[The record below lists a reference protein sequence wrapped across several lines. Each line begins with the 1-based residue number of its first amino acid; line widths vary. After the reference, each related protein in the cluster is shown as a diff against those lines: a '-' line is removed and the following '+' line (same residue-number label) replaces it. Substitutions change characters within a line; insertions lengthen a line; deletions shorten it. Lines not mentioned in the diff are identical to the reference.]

1 MTGFE
6 TPRFAAPRF
15 AALCCRPLPLLAAN
29 VDTDII
35 TPMKRL
41 TGRNARPLADYAF
54 EAWRYD
60 TGDADT
66 GQPIASFPLNQ
77 PGYAG
82 ASIALTG
89 ENFGCGSSRQS
100 APQVLH
106 DLGLRC
112 LIGTS
117 FGDIFFNNCFQL
129 GMLPVVVAPEELAG
143 LVEWEGEVTVDL
155 AAQTIDWASG
165 SIRFDVNPLKKRCLL
180 EGLDDIALTLSREAD
195 IAAFQRADRQ
205 RRPWVYEL

>member
-1 MTGFE
+1 MQPFE
-6 TPRFAAPRF
+6 
-15 AALCCRPLPLLAAN
+15 PLRCVPVPLLEKN

-60 TGDADT
+60 TGDADS
-66 GQPIASFPLNQ
+66 GQPLPDFPLNQ
-77 PGYAG
+77 EVYEG
-82 ASIALTG
+82 AAIALTG

-129 GMLPVVVAPEELAG
+129 GMLPVVVSAEVMARLTACTGAISVEL
-143 LVEWEGEVTVDL
+143 TT
-155 AAQTIDWASG
+155 QTISWEDG
-165 SIRFDVNPLKKRCLL
+165 SVTFDVNPMRKRCLL
-180 EGLDDIALTLSREAD
+180 EGLDDIALTLGHEPD
-195 IAAFQRADRQ
+195 IQAFQQADRAK
-205 RRPWVYEL
+205 RPWVYMP

>member
-1 MTGFE
+1 MEPFR
-6 TPRFAAPRF
+6 PLR
-15 AALCCRPLPLLAAN
+15 CRPLPLLAAN

-66 GQPIASFPLNQ
+66 GQPLADFPLNQ
-77 PGYAG
+77 ADYAG
-82 ASIALTG
+82 ATIALTG

-117 FGDIFFNNCFQL
+117 FGDIFFNNCLQL
-129 GMLPVVVAPEELAG
+129 GILPVVVAQTLIGRLAAAEE
-143 LVEWEGEVTVDL
+143 VVVDL
-155 AAQTIDWASG
+155 AAQTIRCG
-165 SIRFDVNPLKKRCLL
+165 DVSSDFEVNALRRRCLL
-180 EGLDDIALTLSREAD
+180 EGLDDVALTLSHEAD
-195 IAAFQRADRQ
+195 IAAFQNADRGK
-205 RRPWVYEL
+205 RPWVYLT

>member
-1 MTGFE
+1 MME
-6 TPRFAAPRF
+6 RFQP
-15 AALCCRPLPLLAAN
+15 LCCMPVPLLAAN

-66 GQPIASFPLNQ
+66 GRPVADFPLNQ
-77 PGYAG
+77 PVWIG
-82 ASIALTG
+82 ATIALTG

-112 LIGTS
+112 LIGTG
-117 FGDIFFNNCFQL
+117 FGDIFFNNCFAL
-129 GMLPVVVAPEELAG
+129 GMLPVVVGRDVLSRLAG
-143 LVEWEGEVTVDL
+143 SAGKVSVDL
-155 AAQTIDWASG
+155 ASQKIGWEGG
-165 SIRFDVNPLKKRCLL
+165 SVTFEVNPLRKRCLL
-180 EGLDDIALTLSREAD
+180 EGLDDIALTLTHEGD
-195 IAAFQRADRQ
+195 IDAFQRLDRA
-205 RRPWVYEL
+205 RRPWIYAP